1 MIELGALGFLRP
13 AWFAALALLPLAWL
27 WRRRRGPSRR
37 WDGVVDAHLL
47 PHLLVPGAGRR
58 SPAAPLGALAFALG
72 VVALAGPTWRAAE
85 QPLWQTRSP
94 LVIAVDL
101 SSAAL
106 ATDLPPT
113 RLAQLRARL
122 ATLVREHRGGPVGL
136 VAFAGDAF
144 TVAPVSDDVAN
155 VGLFVDA
162 LHPDVMPVDG
172 QAVDRAIVWSRRL
185 IERAGFSRGHVVVLT
200 DHADGAALR
209 AAAAARG
216 AGVSISVLGLGTP
229 AGAQVRTLEGRQARV
244 RLDEG
249 SLQDLAARGGGRYA
263 RLAVDGR
270 DRAVF
275 AQGED
280 ATLGA
285 SRGGRIRIDEGF
297 RLLPVVML
305 LALAAWLL
313 RAPGVAVLV
322 LVLAWPRPAPAADL
336 WRRPDQQAH
345 AAMREG
351 IEAYRRGD
359 FRRAAEAFA
368 RADTA
373 EAHYDRG
380 NALAR
385 SGALEDAVAAYDE
398 ALRRRPGM
406 PDAVANRAAVL
417 QALQRRQPGR
427 GGPGRP
433 SSSGGANARP
443 QVCPPGDPR
452 CTGREASPQRAQAPA
467 SRGPGQGTPTRP
479 AQGRQ
484 QAEADAAQRERMRLA
499 LERTRAQAP
508 TRADATPAERARRLA
523 NDAALQRVRDE
534 PGNLLREKF
543 LLEYERRHGRGAP

>member
-1 MIELGALGFLRP
+1 MIDTGALGFLRP
-13 AWFAALALLPLAWL
+13 AWFVALALLPLAWL
-27 WRRRRGPSRR
+27 WWCRRVPARR
-37 WDGVVDAHLL
+37 WEGIVDAHLL
-47 PHLLVPGAGRR
+47 PHLLERGAGRR
-58 SPAAPLGALAFALG
+58 TPAAPLAALAFVFA
-72 VVALAGPTWRAAE
+72 VVALAGPTWRSAD

-101 SSAAL
+101 SSATL
-106 ATDLPPT
+106 AADLPPT

-122 ATLVREHRGGPVGL
+122 GTFVREHRSGPVAL

-144 TVAPVSDDVAN
+144 TVAPVTDDVAN

-172 QAVDRAIVWSRRL
+172 QAVDRAIAWSRQL
-185 IERAGFSRGHVVVLT
+185 IERAGFGRGHVLVVT

-209 AAAAARG
+209 AAAASRD
-216 AGVSISVLGLGTP
+216 AGVAVSVLGLGTP
-229 AGAQVRTLEGRQARV
+229 AGAEVRTLEGRIARV
-244 RLDEG
+244 RLDEA
-249 SLQDLAARGGGRYA
+249 SLRELASRGGGRYA
-263 RLAVDGR
+263 RIAIDGR
-270 DRAVF
+270 DSAVF
-275 AQGED
+275 AQGND

-285 SRGGRIRIDEGF
+285 SRGDRIGIDEGF
-297 RLLPVVML
+297 RLVPVVML
-305 LALAAWLL
+305 LAAAAWLL

-322 LVLAWPRPAPAADL
+322 LVLAWPRPVPAADL

-351 IEAYRRGD
+351 VEAYRRGD

-406 PDAVANRAAVL
+406 ADAVANRAAVL
-417 QALQRRQPGR
+417 QALKRRQPGR

-433 SSSGGANARP
+433 SSSGGANAQP

-467 SRGPGQGTPTRP
+467 TRGPGQGTPTRT

-484 QAEADAAQRERMRLA
+484 QAEADAAQRERMRRA
-499 LERTRAQAP
+499 LQRTRPQAP
-508 TRADATPAERARRLA
+508 SRTAATPAERARRLA

-543 LLEYERRHGRGAP
+543 LLEYERRHGRDAP